1 MVKNL
6 LLVLFMFFAISS
18 VYSQEKYYNKWTD
31 IEYHYS
37 SGPVSPPY
45 QYKYIIKI
53 SESGA
58 GTISYTKG
66 TNATKEASFTVS
78 KKNLKKLTSAVKKT
92 RVMEVDPNEMKAEQ
106 KIGGAVHYT
115 IVTVINTNP
124 NLDQG
129 PRHLQFP
136 YAVNETYLK
145 NITALYTLI
154 ESLVP
159 QSTLDTINN

>member
-1 MVKNL
+1 MVKSL
-6 LLVLFMFFAISS
+6 LLTLFVIFAVSS
-18 VYSQEKYYNKWTD
+18 AYSKDKWTD

-53 SESGA
+53 SDNGT

-66 TNATKEASFTVS
+66 TGATKEASFTVN
-78 KKNLKKLTSAVKKT
+78 KKNLKKLTSAVNKT
-92 RVMEVDPNEMKAEQ
+92 RILTTDPKEMEATQ
-106 KIGGAVHYT
+106 KIGGAVHYA
-115 IVTVINTNP
+115 IVTALNSNP
-124 NLDQG
+124 DLDQG
-129 PRHLQFP
+129 PKRVQFP
-136 YAVNETYLK
+136 YAVNEKYSK
-145 NITALYTLI
+145 NVMALYTLI